1 MFPEETHRRAGAGE
15 GARHRSASGKMQ
27 TEAPGRRRPRPA
39 ERLFPKQAGT
49 LRARRGSGESVR
61 FSGSR
66 AGVVR
71 ALHEAAAHRAAGGAS
86 AEGRWAVTSNAPKSG
101 TCCSPG
107 LVTGREQRSQA
118 QGGRDLGSRTGR

>member
-15 GARHRSASGKMQ
+15 GARHRSASGKCKPKPRGDAAH
-27 TEAPGRRRPRPA
+27 APPSGCSPNRQGRRVP
-39 ERLFPKQAGT
+39 GV
-49 LRARRGSGESVR
+49 SVR

-86 AEGRWAVTSNAPKSG
+86 AEGHWAVTSNAPKSG